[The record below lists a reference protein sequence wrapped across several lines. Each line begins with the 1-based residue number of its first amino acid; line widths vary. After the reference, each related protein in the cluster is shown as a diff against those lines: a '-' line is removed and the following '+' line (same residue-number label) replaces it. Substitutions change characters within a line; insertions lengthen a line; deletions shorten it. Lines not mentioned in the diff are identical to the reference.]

1 MKKIMESDPILCQ
14 SCGNEILVCF
24 SSKYNGKRGK
34 CKSCNTDFP
43 LE

>member
-1 MKKIMESDPILCQ
+1 MRSDTIICEY
-14 SCGNEILVCF
+14 CKNEVLIYF